1 MINIP
6 RLRLALAAL
15 RSELYTQGTGCLH
28 RTEPDD
34 AHVPG
39 WCCLGVFTDIAVKI
53 GGVQL
58 ERVIRDG
65 KEWFNGEHAFLPQ
78 AVADFYGFVSTSPML
93 RFPDGNS
100 GSASALNDSGFGAS
114 ARPGEHCTPLTF
126 PEIADAFEYTYI
138 TQGHTG

>member
-1 MINIP
+1 MIHIP
-6 RLRLALAAL
+6 RLRLAIAAL
-15 RSELYTQGTGCLH
+15 RSELYPQGSGCLH

-34 AHVPG
+34 SHQPG

-53 GGVQL
+53 GGIQL

-65 KEWFNGEHAFLPQ
+65 REFFSGEHAFLPQ
-78 AVADFYGFVSTSPML
+78 AVAYFYGFASTNPML

-100 GSASALNDSGFGAS
+100 GSASSLNDCGFAGS
-114 ARPGEHCTPLTF
+114 AIAAVSECIPLTF

-138 TQGHTG
+138 PREAA

>member
-28 RTEPDD
+28 RVEADD
-34 AHVPG
+34 THVPG

-53 GGVQL
+53 GGIQL
-58 ERVIRDG
+58 ERVVRDG
-65 KEWFNGEHAFLPQ
+65 KELFNGEHSFLPP
-78 AVADFYGFVSTSPML
+78 AVAGFYGFASTNPML

-100 GSASALNDSGFGAS
+100 GSASSLNDCGFAAS
-114 ARPGEHCTPLTF
+114 ALPSDEHCTSLTF

-138 TQGHTG
+138 TGGEV